1 MKSIADA
8 LVYAVS
14 YINCRDAE
22 DEDLAEDGQSAVES
36 ITAYLADATAQEQD
50 SLAAA
55 ASRALAEEQSLI
67 YPRQEMIDDFSIWM
81 EDMFGEDWVGNKR
94 V

>member
-22 DEDLAEDGQSAVES
+22 DDDLADDDIDAMEA
-36 ITAYLADATAQEQD
+36 ITAYLSDATSAEQD
-50 SLAAA
+50 
-55 ASRALAEEQSLI
+55 ALATAAKKALQEELSLND
-67 YPRQEMIDDFSIWM
+67 PRQELIDDFSRWM
-81 EDMFGEDWVGNKR
+81 EYRFSENWVGNDR
-94 V
+94 T

>member
-22 DEDLAEDGQSAVES
+22 DDDLADDDVSAVES
-36 ITAYLADATAQEQD
+36 IAAYLSDATSAEQD
-50 SLAAA
+50 
-55 ASRALAEEQSLI
+55 ALATAAKKALLEEQSLAS
-67 YPRQEMIDDFSIWM
+67 PRRELIDDFSTWM
-81 EDMFGEDWVGNKR
+81 EGLFGEDWVGNDR
-94 V
+94 T